1 MEKFIVVM
9 PSTKI
14 LTAGVLLGIGLVV
27 GIKIGSALLKMAA
40 PRFSKLQT
48 ESRYR

>member
-14 LTAGVLLGIGLVV
+14 FATGLLLGAGLVI
-27 GIKIGSALLKMAA
+27 GIKIGSALLRIAA
-40 PRFSKLQT
+40 PHFSKLQT
-48 ESRYR
+48 ENRHR